1 MAGSNRRKRGRS
13 RGHGNGNGGERSSS
27 NGGQPRCEHRV
38 HEMCTL
44 GPFAVFCAYHLG
56 ITQDE
61 RYSEPDPHR
70 VARHFGMTPEE
81 LDAYLEQH
89 RLTVG
94 HLKESDFDIRGARED
109 IRVAPSGIS
118 RVELARTM
126 YAEVRG
132 EEPEAETREAASSD
146 TSGAYTS
153 K

>member
-1 MAGSNRRKRGRS
+1 MAGSKKRKRGRG
-13 RGHGNGNGGERSSS
+13 RGRGNGNGGEHSSS
-27 NGGQPRCEHRV
+27 SGGESRCERRM

-56 ITQDE
+56 ITQAE
-61 RYSEPDPHR
+61 GYCEPDARR
-70 VARHFGMTPEE
+70 VAQHFGMTSEE

-89 RLTVG
+89 RLTVR
-94 HLKESDFDIRGARED
+94 HLDEADFDVRGARED

-132 EEPEAETREAASSD
+132 EEPEAEPLEAASSD
-146 TSGAYTS
+146 DRDSYAS

>member
-1 MAGSNRRKRGRS
+1 M
-13 RGHGNGNGGERSSS
+13 
-27 NGGQPRCEHRV
+27 

-61 RYSEPDPHR
+61 RYSEPDRRR
-70 VARHFGMTPEE
+70 VARHFDMTPEE

-89 RLTVG
+89 HLTVG
-94 HLKESDFDIRGARED
+94 HLDDADFDVRGARED

-132 EEPEAETREAASSD
+132 AEPEAETLEPASSD
-146 TSGAYTS
+146 DSDAYAS